1 MSIEELISGL
11 EGPDPRAKKKACK
24 ALGELGDQQ
33 AVPKIIR
40 LLEDSELED
49 DWWRAGT
56 FALGKIGG
64 DVATNYLLSSLKKAE
79 QEIGDDDDHERRT
92 GYIEGYVHALSRIRT
107 RPAID
112 GLFELLVSEDEHLRN
127 GAQAALYGS
136 IKVGST
142 DFDRLSKIHQDDK
155 LSSPESQRLYHMV
168 RMKAGIHPDGSVNF
182 SAKKPDFPKI
192 TKEVFF
198 DPKEQ
203 MYWFED
209 EHGNIVECDNAGNE
223 INVVD
228 GPSSYLVYWKIENVR
243 LAESTPNWCHAC
255 WGSDRRNFESWFEKG
270 DIVYFVT
277 TDEDGYHSLFS
288 KITLDSF
295 IGSKADAEDVVPF
308 SLTSVD
314 FETYWLAKKPWSQ
327 LFDVPFGEIALE
339 LNFESGNKLPPDFTG
354 QNLQTPRK
362 LIISDVG
369 LLDDLISVYT
379 E

>member
-1 MSIEELISGL
+1 MSFEELVSELEWPDSG
-11 EGPDPRAKKKACK
+11 GRRDACE
-24 ALGELGDQQ
+24 ALGKLGDQR
-33 AVPKIIR
+33 AVPIIIKM
-40 LLEDSELED
+40 LKNSDLDD
-49 DWWRAGT
+49 DWWHAGT

-64 DVATNYLLSSLKKAE
+64 DVATDYLLSSLKNLE
-79 QEIGDDDDHERRT
+79 QEIDNDDDNHRRI
-92 GYIEGYVHALSRIRT
+92 GLIEEYVHALSRIRT
-107 RPAID
+107 RTVID
-112 GLFELLVSEDEHLRN
+112 ELFDLLLSEDEHIRN
-127 GAQAALYGS
+127 GAADALWGSFKYGS
-136 IKVGST
+136 S
-142 DFDRLSKIHQDDK
+142 DFDRLSEIHEDDK
-155 LSSPESQRLYHMV
+155 LSTPESQWLYHMV
-168 RMKAGIHPDGSVNF
+168 RMAAGIHRDGSLNF
-182 SAKKPDFPKI
+182 SAKEPDFPEI

-362 LIISDVG
+362 LIISDVE
-369 LLDDLISVYT
+369 LLEDLISVYT